1 MRMILFFDLPTVT
14 DANKRTYRKFHNYL
28 LSEGFIMMQYSV
40 YMKLT
45 LNATSYKQELN
56 NLKKNNDNTR
66 VLVIAGGTKKKQFS
80 DIEFILGEF
89 ETDVINTT
97 DRIVVIE

>member
-45 LNATSYKQELN
+45 LNATSYKLKLSQFYVLYTTKLN
-56 NLKKNNDNTR
+56 Q
-66 VLVIAGGTKKKQFS
+66 IQF
-80 DIEFILGEF
+80 GP
-89 ETDVINTT
+89 
-97 DRIVVIE
+97 

>member
-1 MRMILFFDLPTVT
+1 MKKGDKKSFPT
-14 DANKRTYRKFHNYL
+14 NY
-28 LSEGFIMMQYSV
+28 
-40 YMKLT
+40 
-45 LNATSYKQELN
+45 LN
-56 NLKKNNDNTR
+56 NLKKNKPPEGNIM
-66 VLVIAGGTKKKQFS
+66 VLSVTEKQFS

>member
-1 MRMILFFDLPTVT
+1 MRMILFFDLATVT

-45 LNATSYKQELN
+45 LNATSFKQELN
-56 NLKKNNDNTR
+56 NLKKNKPPEGNIM
-66 VLVIAGGTKKKQFS
+66 VLSVTEKQFS

>member
-45 LNATSYKQELN
+45 LNATS
-56 NLKKNNDNTR
+56 
-66 VLVIAGGTKKKQFS
+66 FS

>member
-1 MRMILFFDLPTVT
+1 MRMSLFFDLPTVT

-56 NLKKNNDNTR
+56 NLKKNKPPEGNIM
-66 VLVIAGGTKKKQFS
+66 VLSVTEKQFS

>member
-1 MRMILFFDLPTVT
+1 
-14 DANKRTYRKFHNYL
+14 
-28 LSEGFIMMQYSV
+28 MQYSV

-45 LNATSYKQELN
+45 LNATSFKQELN
-56 NLKKNNDNTR
+56 NLKKNKPPEGNIM
-66 VLVIAGGTKKKQFS
+66 VLSVTEKQFS

>member
-14 DANKRTYRKFHNYL
+14 DANKRTYRKCHNYL

-56 NLKKNNDNTR
+56 NLKKNKPPEGNIM
-66 VLVIAGGTKKKQFS
+66 VLSVTEKQFS

>member
-56 NLKKNNDNTR
+56 NLKKN
-66 VLVIAGGTKKKQFS
+66 TK
-80 DIEFILGEF
+80 
-89 ETDVINTT
+89 
-97 DRIVVIE
+97 

>member
-1 MRMILFFDLPTVT
+1 
-14 DANKRTYRKFHNYL
+14 
-28 LSEGFIMMQYSV
+28 MMQYSV

-56 NLKKNNDNTR
+56 NLKKNKPPEGNIM
-66 VLVIAGGTKKKQFS
+66 VLSVTEKQFS